1 MLVIKLKMVEPEIK
15 MLIPKLLVG
24 KHLSMCM
31 QNNRT
36 AELWKSF
43 MPNEIKSAII
53 IIIREFCVPI
63 IVTSQTKILI
73 RSHSF
78 KI

>member
-24 KHLSMCM
+24 KHLNMSI

-53 IIIREFCVPI
+53 IIIREICVP
-63 IVTSQTKILI
+63 
-73 RSHSF
+73 
-78 KI
+78 